1 MLERV
6 LFKGKV
12 RFLAVNVE
20 GRRPDPAT
28 AALLV
33 AAAEGRGQGAA
44 AAAAGTSSQV
54 GSRLQ
59 HAWMGEDGVRALQ
72 LSFVPNRLILHRG
85 RVVRWW
91 DGTGGKVVDGRH
103 GASRANNSNEL
114 ADEIARCLKLDAAA
128 AAEKEAAA
136 APAATVNDD
145 DSAALALAAR
155 AMTVK

>member
-1 MLERV
+1 VLERA
-6 LFKGKV
+6 LFKGNV

-20 GRRPDPAT
+20 SVRPDPAA

-33 AAAEGRGQGAA
+33 AAAEGDSEAGA
-44 AAAAGTSSQV
+44 SST
-54 GSRLQ
+54 SRLQ
-59 HAWMGEDGVRALQ
+59 HAWMDEAGVRALQ

-103 GASRANNSNEL
+103 GASRKNNSNEL

-128 AAEKEAAA
+128 AAEKEAASPTA
-136 APAATVNDD
+136 VKDA
-145 DSAALALAAR
+145 SEALALAAR